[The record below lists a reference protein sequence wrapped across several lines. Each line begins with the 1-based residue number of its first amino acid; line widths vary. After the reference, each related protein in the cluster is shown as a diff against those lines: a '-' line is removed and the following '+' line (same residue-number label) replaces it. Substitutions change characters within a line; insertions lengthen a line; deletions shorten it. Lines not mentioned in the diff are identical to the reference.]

1 MENHYIHLNRKL
13 DHLLRKQPKRTTHPH
28 HNEECHFYTR
38 VQTLTNIK
46 FNKEEMQ
53 LLKYGFNY
61 SIERPASS
69 YTANLTAE
77 TERAIRLLDTKMQ
90 NTFHVMATKKLKQ
103 IINSTNQSNIIQ
115 KR

>member
-1 MENHYIHLNRKL
+1 MPIFRRKNFIHTASGIFALC
-13 DHLLRKQPKRTTHPH
+13 KRLQNP
-28 HNEECHFYTR
+28 
-38 VQTLTNIK
+38 TNIK

-69 YTANLTAE
+69 YTANLIAE

-90 NTFHVMATKKLKQ
+90 NTFRTMATKKLKQ
-103 IINSTNQSNIIQ
+103 IINSTN
-115 KR
+115 